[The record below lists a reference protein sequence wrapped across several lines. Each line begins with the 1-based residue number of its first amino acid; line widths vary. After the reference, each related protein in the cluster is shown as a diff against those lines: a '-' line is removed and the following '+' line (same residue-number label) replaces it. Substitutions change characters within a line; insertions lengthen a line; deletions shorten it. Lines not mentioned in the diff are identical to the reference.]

1 MESESFFFGVNE
13 KQKIGFLSVLCTLRG
28 ENKNRSAKLRIGRL
42 FRYQTLLG
50 ILSPIVA
57 VMLAFVVGGIII
69 LVFIKSFVFTPAAFV
84 GLQEKGV
91 PADVRESLQA
101 LKGKEFPNKSAFEKD
116 VKSAIGEQRYR
127 LYGGLIAGHILAYLD
142 C

>member
-1 MESESFFFGVNE
+1 MKV
-13 KQKIGFLSVLCTLRG
+13 
-28 ENKNRSAKLRIGRL
+28 GRL

-84 GLQEKGV
+84 ALQGKGEAFDEHQNND
-91 PADVRESLQA
+91 PADHKCQHH
-101 LKGKEFPNKSAFEKD
+101 
-116 VKSAIGEQRYR
+116 
-127 LYGGLIAGHILAYLD
+127 GHNR
-142 C
+142 